1 MVVLLSNNVMLAQ
14 LEAIKWFV
22 GILVGITITIIFAG
36 SITSWKLSDI
46 EIKNIEKYL
55 QERIDSK
62 FDELNKKLDKL
73 TTITE
78 TTSSDGIVILN
89 GWERKSGGIKYI
101 RMSNAEIYQV
111 NITVINSNINAVHDV
126 LVIPKGLIEPG
137 EYRALEINTL
147 RWVTISL
154 NEDGWITLVTPI
166 KNNASLKIKLDGY
179 SITNI

>member
-1 MVVLLSNNVMLAQ
+1 MLAQ

-36 SITSWKLSDI
+36 GFTSWKLSDI

-55 QERIDSK
+55 QDSIDSK

-73 TTITE
+73 TTIKE

-89 GWERKSGGIKYI
+89 GWKRKSGNIKYI
-101 RMSNAEIYQV
+101 RISNAEIYQLNV
-111 NITVINSNINAVHDV
+111 TVINSNCINAAHDV
-126 LVIPKGLIEPG
+126 LVVPKGLIEPG
-137 EYRALEINTL
+137 EYRALETNTL
-147 RWVTISL
+147 QWVTISL
-154 NEDGWITLVTPI
+154 NKNGWVTLVTPV
-166 KNNASLKIKLDGY
+166 KNNASLNIKLEGY